1 MWTVKMWDLF
11 RLFTSDS
18 RLLLFLPIL
27 DPEACRWQERH
38 LPSSC
43 WLCIWGPFLTLA
55 RSLARCFLGCSSLFV
70 LCFSQWELGSAPPV
84 RCDSKERQLIST
96 RGLQNECHC
105 IAATPCNSPQATS
118 LCVSP
123 AVPRTIHGRTL
134 TGRAIMVTDVLA
146 IWNGYSC
153 QDLRRL
159 TVLRNRFFFFLSNGS
174 TNQEGWSPLLRAAMR
189 RKSRTKWKGKAADL
203 FLPIWKWSSLEC
215 LPPP

>member
-1 MWTVKMWDLF
+1 MGLVQALHERQQIASFSSHIGPGGLQVTRKTSAVFMLTVHL
-11 RLFTSDS
+11 RA
-18 RLLLFLPIL
+18 LPY
-27 DPEACRWQERH
+27 P
-38 LPSSC
+38 
-43 WLCIWGPFLTLA
+43 

-84 RCDSKERQLIST
+84 RCDSKERRLIST

-174 TNQEGWSPLLRAAMR
+174 TNQEG
-189 RKSRTKWKGKAADL
+189 
-203 FLPIWKWSSLEC
+203 
-215 LPPP
+215 